1 MALIKEPCRTCDY
14 LHRYYGECPENS
26 LPPTF
31 DEQEKLKR
39 LPPAEYL
46 RCRTLTGESI
56 RSYRGDH
63 YWMISD
69 CPNGT
74 DTLLMT
80 KCRAIESETYPAKIF
95 TPPVLSKSLNVLF
108 KNEFCAACNLVSKDD
123 FELITVY
130 SICEQCQGSY
140 AIQEGEELELES
152 NSCRILPHTT
162 LPRECFVMSS
172 KTDVACP
179 VPKYITSER
188 HLTNLFSHV
197 TFLGPQCSR
206 DEVFLNGLCVSLQNY
221 CKHRP
226 SVSLLILSVNTAKYN
241 CSYLKGRSEECFF
254 KKLLS
259 YELKVKHDLQ
269 PQIDSISAEGNV
281 SIHLDG
287 AFSTFSTPW
296 MKTARPSWW
305 NNSEYPE
312 IFFYLP
318 KNLTSKLH
326 WKQNI
331 ISAIASFFLDL
342 DVSNDDAST
351 RDCYLDS
358 VELFEVCPPDEA
370 VDSGLQCKGHATEI
384 AVDTNQTTDAMIH
397 SWYTNS
403 KWYKGIAWYGYKTRF
418 RLGNNNTK
426 SLIVCLR
433 TREDRK
439 YETNTAYFIVT
450 NLCCVIAVLCLI
462 LTFLVYLITSSLRN
476 TFGTVMMIFVLSF
489 ALGLTF
495 IQFIDPYIVHITWLC
510 ETLAIL
516 THWLWLSVFAW
527 MSVLAFDLRETFKI
541 KNMRVVNKINRKK
554 LSSYFAIGW
563 GLPSVIVSVCVI
575 VWTSG
580 SVSLFYGS
588 HKGGICWIYE
598 SAAAAVV
605 ISGPLIFCLFVNVIL
620 FTMIIKGILAH
631 RQTSTAA
638 RLYSNQTN
646 GSISALFITI
656 KISVLMGFTWMFG
669 YIAPLA
675 NIDEFNF
682 LFYLFI
688 LLQGISIFA
697 LFGASKRV
705 RKLWKKNLDTRF
717 SSQSTGKSNPRTQN
731 SDVL

>member
-1 MALIKEPCRTCDY
+1 
-14 LHRYYGECPENS
+14 
-26 LPPTF
+26 
-31 DEQEKLKR
+31 
-39 LPPAEYL
+39 
-46 RCRTLTGESI
+46 
-56 RSYRGDH
+56 
-63 YWMISD
+63 MISD

-74 DTLLMT
+74 DTRLMT
-80 KCRAIESETYPAKIF
+80 RCRAIRNQTYPAKIF

-108 KNEFCAACNLVSKDD
+108 KNEFCAACNLVSRDD
-123 FELITVY
+123 FQVITVY
-130 SICEQCQGSY
+130 SICEQCQDKY
-140 AIQEGEELELES
+140 AIQEGEELELGS

-172 KTDVACP
+172 KTDVVCP
-179 VPKYITSER
+179 VRKYITPEH
-188 HLTNLFSHV
+188 HLTNLFIHV
-197 TFLGPQCSR
+197 RIFVPQCSR
-206 DEVFLNGLCVSLQNY
+206 DEVLLNGLCVAPPNN
-221 CKHRP
+221 CKHSP
-226 SVSLLILSVNTAKYN
+226 SVSLLILSVNTAKYD

-254 KKLLS
+254 KKILS
-259 YELKVKHDLQ
+259 HELKVKNDLQ
-269 PQIDSISAEGNV
+269 LQLDSISAGGNV
-281 SIHLDG
+281 SIDYG
-287 AFSTFSTPW
+287 SAFSTFSTPW
-296 MKTARPSWW
+296 MKTVPPLWW
-305 NNSEYPE
+305 NNSGYPE

-318 KNLTSKLH
+318 KNLTSKVD

-331 ISAIASFFLDL
+331 ISVIDSFLEL
-342 DVSNDDAST
+342 EVTNDYAFA

-370 VDSGLQCKGHATEI
+370 VDSGLQCKGHAIEI
-384 AVDTNQTTDAMIH
+384 AVDTNETTDAMIH
-397 SWYTNS
+397 SWHTNS
-403 KWYKGIAWYGYKTRF
+403 KWDKGMSWYGYKTRF
-418 RLGNNNTK
+418 RLGNNYTK
-426 SLIVCLR
+426 SLIVCLK
-433 TREDRK
+433 TGEDRK
-439 YETNTAYFIVT
+439 YETNTAYFIIT

-476 TFGTVMMIFVLSF
+476 TFGSVMMIFVLSF
-489 ALGLTF
+489 ALGLIF
-495 IQFIDPYIVHITWLC
+495 IQFIDPYIVHITGLC

-527 MSVLAFDLRETFKI
+527 MSVLAFDLRETFNI

-554 LSSYFAIGW
+554 LSCYFAIGW

-588 HKGGICWIYE
+588 HEGGICWIYE

-605 ISGPLIFCLFVNVIL
+605 ISGPLIFCLFVNLIL

-638 RLYSNQTN
+638 RLHSNQTN
-646 GSISALFITI
+646 GSISELFITI

-669 YIAPLA
+669 YIAPLT
-675 NIDEFNF
+675 NIEEFNY

-697 LFGASKRV
+697 LYGASKRV

-731 SDVL
+731 SDVC